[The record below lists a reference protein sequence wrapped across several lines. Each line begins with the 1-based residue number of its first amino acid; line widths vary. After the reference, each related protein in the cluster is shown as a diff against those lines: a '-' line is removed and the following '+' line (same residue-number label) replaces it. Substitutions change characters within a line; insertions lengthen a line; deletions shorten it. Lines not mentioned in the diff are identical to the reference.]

1 MRLRWGSGIASRG
14 RFTGADKPL
23 DENIPARPRGR
34 RRDLNRERR
43 KLEVQA
49 NGKSSS
55 SCLRDLDGVLL
66 VEVHDMDPALLNPE
80 ASDHDKMLFDECE
93 WSNPGKKS

>member
-23 DENIPARPRGR
+23 DENVPTRPRGR

-43 KLEVQA
+43 KLEAQA

-55 SCLRDLDGVLL
+55 SCLHDLDGGL
-66 VEVHDMDPALLNPE
+66 VEVHDMDTASLNPE

-93 WSNPGKKS
+93 